1 MWWFIMF
8 LPVRA
13 QEKER
18 SPSSWW
24 RVWRQSV
31 AVAAP
36 RERWAKDSDWLTRS
50 AMRPIPRC
58 LIDWL
63 CWRANWKYTQR
74 WRRHWWEHF
83 RRTSETKCSRILT
96 KLSRT
101 YVVLKSAQLLLAE
114 DVEEEGC
121 PGAGGGV
128 VIGCW
133 AEVGVAEAV
142 ARRLIGASLSGIRS
156 A

>member
-1 MWWFIMF
+1 MGMKMMRYTR
-8 LPVRA
+8 L
-13 QEKER
+13 K
-18 SPSSWW
+18 
-24 RVWRQSV
+24 V
-31 AVAAP
+31 ATLEWMQMNQLMNLVT
-36 RERWAKDSDWLTRS
+36 EFCKS
-50 AMRPIPRC
+50 
-58 LIDWL
+58 
-63 CWRANWKYTQR
+63 
-74 WRRHWWEHF
+74 
-83 RRTSETKCSRILT
+83 
-96 KLSRT
+96 

-114 DVEEEGC
+114 DVEEEVC